1 MEWTARQGA
10 SSYSGDNYNL
20 TSTTRAQRG
29 FALLS
34 NVCAPSYQRAVTTVW
49 GLQAEKAEQ
58 GGFGQPYAIYCKR
71 AQAKDI

>member
-29 FALLS
+29 FALLG

-49 GLQAEKAEQ
+49 GLQAGKAEQ
-58 GGFGQPYAIYCKR
+58 GGFSQRYATYWKR
-71 AQAKDI
+71 AQTGDI